1 MNSARDWK
9 QEHAG
14 FHYPSFYNFIVDF
27 FENAED
33 NNSTSVVNKLLQ
45 WWNRYVLYPS
55 ITDTRCSNG
64 AVSLQQ
70 KFSSHRSSCRYR
82 CFMQRIE
89 VICEEA

>member
-45 WWNRYVLYPS
+45 WWNSKNFPATARPAG
-55 ITDTRCSNG
+55 I
-64 AVSLQQ
+64 AVSCNAL
-70 KFSSHRSSCRYR
+70 KSSVKRLNDSLA
-82 CFMQRIE
+82 M
-89 VICEEA
+89 EADA